1 MTSDYQII
9 DRRGEAKEEKPNA
22 EIPQPKRVPEVMYDF
37 APLFDRILV
46 LEDTEA
52 RKIGDLYI
60 PETARE
66 EMRSGTC
73 IAVGPGARSDAGHL
87 MEMSVKPKDRI
98 LFGKYAGSEIRISG
112 VLYLIMREPEVFGTV
127 VKRE

>member
-1 MTSDYQII
+1 MSNYQII
-9 DRRGEAKEEKPNA
+9 DRRGEAKEEKPDA
-22 EIPQPKRVPEVMYDF
+22 EIPQAPKRVPEVMYDF
-37 APLFDRILV
+37 APLFDRLLI

-66 EMRSGTC
+66 EMRSGTV
-73 IAVGPGARSDAGHL
+73 IAVGPGARNDAGNL
-87 MEMSVKPKDRI
+87 MAMSVKPNDRI
-98 LFGKYAGSEIRISG
+98 LFGKYAGSEIRISN

-127 VKRE
+127 IKRE